1 VTYVTSVDDLLEAV
15 PRAIGS
21 EAVVLM
27 LGAGS
32 ISAVAHRLGALMNAQ
47 PATVR

>member
-1 VTYVTSVDDLLEAV
+1 V
-15 PRAIGS
+15 PRAIGE

-32 ISAVAHRLGALMNAQ
+32 ISGVAHRLGASFEAR
-47 PATVR
+47 PAAVR

>member
-1 VTYVTSVDDLLEAV
+1 V
-15 PRAIGS
+15 PQVVGS

-32 ISAVAHRLGALMNAQ
+32 ISGVAHRLGAAFDAR
-47 PATVR
+47 PAAV